1 MRPDVLTRRY
11 AAYLFDLDGTLLD
24 TAPDI
29 QGALNA
35 ALAAASLPPVDESL
49 TRHWVGHGSRVLIEQ
64 ALRFHGVPERI
75 ANEPEMVR
83 LRDVFIDHYGKH
95 LSDATIVYPGV
106 RDALTSLS
114 ARGAR
119 LGVVTN
125 KYEGLSVGAL
135 KAAGLLHFF
144 GALVGGDTLPERKPD
159 PAPALFALK
168 TLGCPPGDSLFVGD
182 SATDVETARAAGCA
196 VVCVRD
202 GYNHG
207 IPADE
212 LGADAVIDSF
222 MELL

>member
-1 MRPDVLTRRY
+1 VLERRY

-24 TAPDI
+24 TARDI
-29 QGALNA
+29 MGALNA
-35 ALAAASLPPVDESL
+35 ALAAASLPPVDEKL

-75 ANEPEMVR
+75 ANESEMAR

-95 LSDATIVYPGV
+95 LSGAAIVYPGV
-106 RDALTSLS
+106 RDALTALR
-114 ARGAR
+114 ARGAQ

-125 KYEGLSVGAL
+125 KYEGLSIAAL
-135 KAAGLLHFF
+135 RASDLLQFF
-144 GALVGGDTLPERKPD
+144 GALVGGDTLPARKPD
-159 PAPALFALK
+159 PAPARFALEK
-168 TLGCPPGDSLFVGD
+168 LGCAPSDALFVGD
-182 SATDVETARAAGCA
+182 SGTDVETARAAGCA

-207 IPADE
+207 VPATE

-222 MELL
+222 LELL